1 MDKTL
6 KILAID
12 DDKISQKFIMRA
24 VKDEFDLRSA
34 YSGEEG
40 LEIVEEYQP
49 DLILLDVEMPGLN
62 GYEVCDK
69 LKLSE
74 KTQHIPVVF
83 LSGHSSLQERMQGF
97 EVGADDYVVK
107 PFVPETLRAKLHV
120 LVKYRDVST
129 FLREQV
135 NEAQKTAYIAMTGSS
150 ELGQAMGLVEQSYA
164 INNYDD
170 LSEHMFNFTNNMQLN
185 CSMLIKSDEKSEYY
199 SSKGNI
205 SPLEQE
211 LLTMLC
217 SSKRFHDFGC
227 RTQINYPNVSLLIKN
242 MPLDNMERYG
252 RIKDLMPPILGAFD
266 AKIRTLNIENAIKQ
280 QSVELNESFQ
290 TIKDTIHDLG
300 LSMREN
306 AKGGHLVL
314 SGMLQELSQALPS
327 MGLED
332 DQENYILD
340 HIESAIQT
348 TTSITDAGDNISG
361 SFEMV
366 IQQLQTLVEKQNN
379 LVETSLMNQQQ
390 QEAEASTDNSDTSMD
405 IELF

>member
-1 MDKTL
+1 
-6 KILAID
+6 
-12 DDKISQKFIMRA
+12 MRA
-24 VKDEFDLRSA
+24 VKDEFELRSA

-40 LEIVEEYQP
+40 LEIVEEYNP

-74 KTQHIPVVF
+74 KTKHIPVVF

-120 LVKYRDVST
+120 LVKYRDAST
-129 FLREQV
+129 FLREQI

-170 LSEHMFNFTNNMQLN
+170 LAQHMFNYTNNMQLN
-185 CSMLIKSDEKSEYY
+185 CSMLIKGDDKFEYY

-227 RTQINYPNVSLLIKN
+227 RTQINYPNISLLIKN
-242 MPLDNMERYG
+242 MPLENMERYG

-266 AKIRTLNIENAIKQ
+266 AKVRTLNIENALKQ
-280 QSVELNESFQ
+280 QSIELNDSFQ
-290 TIKDTIHDLG
+290 SIKDTIQDLG
-300 LSMREN
+300 ISMREN
-306 AKGGHLVL
+306 AKGGHLIL
-314 SGMLQELSQALPS
+314 SNMLQELSQALPG
-327 MGLED
+327 MALED

-340 HIESAIQT
+340 QIESAVQT
-348 TTSITDAGDNISG
+348 TTAITDAGENISG

-379 LVETSLMNQQQ
+379 LVESSILVQQQ
-390 QEAEASTDNSDTSMD
+390 QETEASTDNSDTSMD